1 MSVLRNSL
9 SLLWVNLATDLARP
23 RHLLLTFAGFF
34 IASLAL
40 VGLFAIPAGL
50 ERVAGST
57 GQDDVALILAAD
69 AQDEASSRLP
79 KSVLAILSTLPGIAR
94 DKGGRALVAA
104 QFIASAKLRRA
115 DGSVRRVQVRGVDDA
130 TWQLLGS
137 QVRLSK
143 GKQPGSGLN
152 ELVVGSALYQSYV
165 GLAPGSRIEIRHSPW
180 HVLGGFTVPGSL
192 WDSELWADAGALKST
207 FNVRGGASVIWARLT
222 SPDAFERLA
231 DAIASDARLSKV
243 RAVPQRDYYQKK
255 MGFLVH
261 FARIAAWGIAV
272 TLGLGAILAI
282 ANALFMAL
290 AARQRETATLRA
302 MGFAQAAIALAT
314 FLEVV
319 LIGIVSTM
327 MSIALAWLVLDG
339 ASVTTATTSQSVMF
353 TFSVDG
359 SVVSAVLLCSVAVGL
374 VAALWPTVRMIRSP
388 LVAALRAG

>member
-9 SLLWVNLATDLARP
+9 SLLWVSLAADLARP

-57 GQDDVALILAAD
+57 GQDDVALILAAG
-69 AQDEASSRLP
+69 AQDEAASRLSN
-79 KSVLAILSTLPGIAR
+79 SVVSILATLPGIAHTT
-94 DKGGRALVAA
+94 DGRALVAP
-104 QFIASAKLRRA
+104 QFIANAKLRRP

-130 TWQLLGS
+130 TWQLLGPRAS
-137 QVRLSK
+137 MDK
-143 GKQPGSGLN
+143 GRRPGSGLN

-180 HVLGGFTVPGSL
+180 HILGGFTVPGSL

-207 FNVRGGASVIWARLT
+207 FNVRGGASVVWAKLT
-222 SPDAFERLA
+222 SPDAFGVLA
-231 DAIASDARLSKV
+231 RAITSDARLNKV
-243 RAVPQRDYYQKK
+243 RAVPQREYYQRE

-261 FARIAAWGIAV
+261 FSRIAAWCIAV

-282 ANALFMAL
+282 TNALFMAL

-302 MGFAQAAIALAT
+302 MGFSQTAIALAT
-314 FLEVV
+314 GLEVV
-319 LIGIVSTM
+319 LIGIVSTIA
-327 MSIALAWLVLDG
+327 SITVAWLVLDG

-359 SVVSAVLLCSVAVGL
+359 SVVWAVLLCSVAVGL
-374 VAALWPTVRMIRSP
+374 IAALWPTIRMIRSP
-388 LVAALRAG
+388 LVAALRSG